1 MSNQILDD
9 KLTSLDENKIQF
21 RRLAIVLESFVWLSI
36 LIALFTNQVT
46 IRTICLSNSAI
57 VILFSS
63 WYIFKSDRFQFFD
76 VLLALFSGF
85 TFSIVALSWLF
96 ELNKWPNGIEMSIVG
111 LFLLSLVFVV
121 SGLLAWA
128 RYSMNKDNKLEYS
141 MSYKL
146 FSRAIL
152 FFVFSVLLGTA
163 KPFFDS
169 IF

>member
-46 IRTICLSNSAI
+46 IRIICLSNSAI
-57 VILFSS
+57 VLLFSS
-63 WYIFKSDRFQFFD
+63 WYIFKADRFRFFD

-85 TFSIVALSWLF
+85 TFSIVTISWLF
-96 ELNKWPNGIEMSIVG
+96 ELNEWPNGSEMSIVG
-111 LFLLSLVFVV
+111 LFLLSIVFVV
-121 SGLLAWA
+121 SGIIAWA
-128 RYSMNKDNKLEYS
+128 RFARNKNNKWEYS

-152 FFVFSVLLGTA
+152 FFVFSALLGTL
-163 KPFFDS
+163 KPFFDT